1 MPQYTN
7 GHRWLAFD
15 VSGSRYAINAAAN
28 LGGAGLY
35 DGAIGVTDPTGT
47 YVVDTGAA
55 PGGVIA

>member
-15 VSGSRYAINAAAN
+15 NSGTRYAINASAN

-35 DGAIGVTDPTGT
+35 NGAIGVTIPTGA

-55 PGGVIA
+55 PGGAIA